1 MYFGQASIDETGFEA
16 HPGEVHIVELV
27 GLWAVIALL
36 LALVVGAAVVFL
48 LIVGYWIG
56 GAGLAI
62 AGLGDMG
69 RGLFGGGP
77 LVWARPAG
85 MAETR
90 DRAQQAER
98 PNPLHTGRAASYC
111 FP

>member
-56 GAGLAI
+56 VAGLAI
-62 AGLGDMG
+62 AGLVNMVRGWFG
-69 RGLFGGGP
+69 RGPLEWRKPWTVASKQSDRIHYTLDGP
-77 LVWARPAG
+77 LATASR
-85 MAETR
+85 
-90 DRAQQAER
+90 
-98 PNPLHTGRAASYC
+98 NPPR
-111 FP
+111 